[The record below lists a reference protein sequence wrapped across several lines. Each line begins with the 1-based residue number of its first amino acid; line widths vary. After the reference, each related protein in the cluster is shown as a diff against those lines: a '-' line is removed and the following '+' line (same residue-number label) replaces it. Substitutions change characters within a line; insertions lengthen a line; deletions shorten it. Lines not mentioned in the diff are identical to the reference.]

1 MSTGEKP
8 LNPVAAWRF
17 TMLVPDVRTPALRQV
32 LFDWL
37 RKLRL
42 AMGSITDASRMSVRS
57 RYLSEPKGPFLNA
70 KKNDSAAINN
80 DFFFPPAAFIQ
91 SLGSKR
97 SRGVRRKFVWEQRGA
112 NGISALGVTEQV
124 DLTGAR
130 SLYGLFPCLTSPR

>member
-80 DFFFPPAAFIQ
+80 
-91 SLGSKR
+91 
-97 SRGVRRKFVWEQRGA
+97 
-112 NGISALGVTEQV
+112 
-124 DLTGAR
+124 
-130 SLYGLFPCLTSPR
+130 GLFLSTSRVYPIARIEAQPWREEKICLGTTWGKRHQCPWRDRAGGFNRSAIALRTVS